1 MLLGNGRRALGILLA
16 VASSGCGG
24 SETPTPTTPP
34 GNLGTVIAQVPNEG
48 WTHVPEGSPIAYRHN
63 PPASGPHYPVWL
75 RYEAYTIPMAR
86 GYWVHNLEHGGIVFL
101 HRRDAP
107 ASVVT
112 DLTNA
117 YRSLPADPKC
127 GDARALLTPD
137 ADMPRPVAVVAANWA
152 LEADGVDADAIRAFA
167 LAHRDQAPESICGGG
182 TRP

>member
-1 MLLGNGRRALGILLA
+1 MMARVFRLLLF
-16 VASSGCGG
+16 ASATAFVGCSGSGTTG
-24 SETPTPTTPP
+24 PAPTPSGATVGTP
-34 GNLGTVIAQVPNEG
+34 VPNEG
-48 WTHVPEGSPIAYRHN
+48 WVHVPEGSAITYQHN

-75 RYEAYTIPMAR
+75 RYEVYTTPMAR
-86 GYWVHNLEHGGIVFL
+86 GYWVHNLEHGGIVLL

-137 ADMPRPVAVVAANWA
+137 AEMPRPVAVVAANWR
-152 LEADGVDADAIRAFA
+152 LDADGVDPEAIRAFV

>member
-1 MLLGNGRRALGILLA
+1 
-16 VASSGCGG
+16 
-24 SETPTPTTPP
+24 
-34 GNLGTVIAQVPNEG
+34 
-48 WTHVPEGSPIAYRHN
+48 
-63 PPASGPHYPVWL
+63 
-75 RYEAYTIPMAR
+75 MAR

-117 YRSLPADPKC
+117 YRSLAADPKC